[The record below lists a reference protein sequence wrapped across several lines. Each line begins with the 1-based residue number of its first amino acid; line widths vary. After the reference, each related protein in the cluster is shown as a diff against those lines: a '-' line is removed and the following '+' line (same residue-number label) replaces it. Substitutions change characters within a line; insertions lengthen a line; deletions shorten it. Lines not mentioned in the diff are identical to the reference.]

1 MTPEEK
7 AGQELSPW
15 WRRAVVITM
24 LIGFSVLILVAVLA
38 YRDAP
43 PIPDKVVSASGETLL
58 TGRDIMA
65 GQEVFLKYG
74 LMENG
79 TIWGHGAYLGP
90 DFAASYLHTLGID
103 AAEAQAQKL
112 FGRRMDQL
120 SRGEQGT
127 VEEEVRLLLKQ
138 NRYDPENKTL
148 VFTGPEAASY
158 QKQITKWAGYFSG
171 PAQNGGLKKNYIS
184 DPTELKQ
191 LTSFFAWA
199 AWASVADR
207 PGKNQTY
214 TNNFPYDRL
223 VGNTP
228 SGDAVLWS
236 AISLITLLVGTGLV
250 LFAFGKFD
258 YLGWKGSAPSIH
270 PRMLPGT
277 GSESQKATIKFFL
290 VVALLFLA
298 QVLVGGATAHFR
310 AEPGS
315 FYGIDLNQVFPSNIL
330 RTWHLQLALFW
341 IATAYV
347 AGGLLLTRALGG
359 TEPKGQV
366 WGLNLLFWALVV
378 VVAGSLLGEFLGIN
392 QLLGDLWFWFGHQGW
407 EYLDL
412 GRGWQVM
419 LALGLV
425 LWVVLLFRGLA
436 SAMRDPE
443 RKEISWLF
451 MLSALTIPL
460 FYLPAFFF
468 GSTTGYSIVDNWR
481 FWIIHLWVE
490 GFFEL
495 FVTVMVAVIFYR
507 LGVVSRLTAT
517 RIIYLDAIL
526 FLGAGIIGTG
536 HHWYWTGQ
544 TNINLALSSIFSAME
559 VVPLTLLTL
568 DAWDFIKLTRGVR
581 DPHGKPIT
589 IPHKWTFYFLMAV
602 GFWNFVGAGVF
613 GFLINLPIVS
623 YFEIG
628 TVLTPNHGHAALM
641 GAFGMEAVALMV
653 LAFRQVSSDEQWA
666 RTERYVRVSFWGL
679 NAGLAMML
687 AGSLFPGGVM
697 QFYDVLSHGYWHARG
712 LDYLNQ
718 EFVKILEWARLPG
731 DAVFIALGV
740 VPMVIAAVTTYLNL
754 WQNPVLEIEPA
765 DK

>member
-1 MTPEEK
+1 MTSEK
-7 AGQELSPW
+7 ILEQLSPW
-15 WRRAVVITM
+15 WRRSVVITM
-24 LIGFSVLILVAVLA
+24 LIGFTVLILLTVLT

-43 PIPDKVVSASGETLL
+43 PIPERIVSVSGETLM
-58 TGRDIMA
+58 TGQDILA

-90 DFAASYLHTLGID
+90 DFSAAYLHTLGVD
-103 AAEAQAQKL
+103 VGEAQAQKR
-112 FGRRMDQL
+112 FGRRMAQL
-120 SRGEQGT
+120 TREEQGS
-127 VEEEVRLLLKQ
+127 VEEEIRLLLKQ
-138 NRYDPENKTL
+138 NRYDPKNKTL
-148 VFTGPEAASY
+148 VFTEGEATSY
-158 QKQITKWAGYFSG
+158 REQIDKWAGYFSG
-171 PAQNGGLKKNYIS
+171 PAGNGGLKPRYIS
-184 DPTELKQ
+184 DQKELKQ

-199 AWASVADR
+199 SWASVADR
-207 PGKNQTY
+207 PGKSLSY
-214 TNNFPYDRL
+214 TNNFPYDPT

-228 SGDAVLWS
+228 TGDAVLWS
-236 AISLITLLVGTGLV
+236 AVSLITLLVGTGLV
-250 LFAFGKFD
+250 LFFFGKFN
-258 YLGWKGSAPSIH
+258 YLGWKGTAPSVH
-270 PRMLPGT
+270 PQLLPGGT
-277 GSESQKATIKFFL
+277 GETQRATIKFFL
-290 VVALLFLA
+290 VVALLFLV
-298 QVLVGGATAHFR
+298 QVMVGGATAHFR
-310 AEPGS
+310 ADPGS
-315 FYGIDLNQVFPSNIL
+315 FYGIDLNRVFPSNIL
-330 RTWHLQLALFW
+330 RTWHLQTAIFW

-347 AGGLLLTRALGG
+347 AGGLLLTNALGG
-359 TEPKGQV
+359 GKEPKGQV
-366 WGLNLLFWALVV
+366 WGINLLFWALVV
-378 VVAGSLLGEFLGIN
+378 VVGGSLFGEFLGIN
-392 QLLGDLWFWFGHQGW
+392 QLLGNLWFWFGHQGW

-412 GRGWQVM
+412 GRGWQVL

-436 SAMRDPE
+436 AGLRDPE
-443 RKEISWLF
+443 RKEISTLF

-507 LGVVSRLTAT
+507 MGVVSRLTAT

-544 TNINLALSSIFSAME
+544 TNVNLALSAIFSAME

-568 DAWDFIKLTRGVR
+568 DAWDFVKLTRGER
-581 DPHGKPIT
+581 DASGRLVP

-602 GFWNFVGAGVF
+602 GFWNFTGAGVF
-613 GFLINLPIVS
+613 GLLINLPIVS
-623 YFEIG
+623 YFEVG

-653 LAFRQVSSDEQWA
+653 LAFRQVSTDAQWV
-666 RTERYVRVSFWGL
+666 RTEKYVRVSFWGL
-679 NAGLAMML
+679 NIGLAMML
-687 AGSLFPGGVM
+687 AGSLFPGGLM
-697 QFYDVLSHGYWHARG
+697 QFYDVLKHGYWHARG

-718 EFVKILEWARLPG
+718 DFVKLLEWARMPG
-731 DAVFIALGV
+731 DTVFIVFGV
-740 VPMVIAAVTTYLNL
+740 IPMVIAALGTYINMRR
-754 WQNPVLEIEPA
+754 A
-765 DK
+765 DSISKV